1 MGTTTLKL
9 KRKLIDLPEDTFRN
23 LSILAAAEGKSLKS
37 YIESLLISEA
47 KLMSDEDIYNQ
58 LLKTEPE
65 GKVAA
70 SSEEQKAFEKWIEA

>member
-1 MGTTTLKL
+1 MNTTTL

-47 KLMSDEDIYNQ
+47 KLMSDEDIYTQ
-58 LLKTEPE
+58 LLKTVPE
-65 GKVAA
+65 GKIVATA
-70 SSEEQKAFEKWIEA
+70 EEQKAFEQWLEK

>member
-1 MGTTTLKL
+1 MNTTTI

-47 KLMSDEDIYNQ
+47 KLMSDEDIYTQ
-58 LLKTEPE
+58 LLKTLPE
-65 GKVAA
+65 GKIVATA
-70 SSEEQKAFEKWIEA
+70 EEQKAFEQWLEK